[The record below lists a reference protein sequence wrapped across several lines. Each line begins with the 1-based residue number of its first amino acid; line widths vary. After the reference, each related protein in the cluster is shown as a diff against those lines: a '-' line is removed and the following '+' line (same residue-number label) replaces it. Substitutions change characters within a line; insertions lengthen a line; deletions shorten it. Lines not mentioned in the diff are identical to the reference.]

1 MTDFSGVKYK
11 LNRVFRDV
19 FDDDDLEIFDA
30 MTAADIDE
38 WDSVTHITLV
48 LAVEKEFGVRLNAAE
63 VGRLNN
69 VGEMIELLVRRSMK
83 QLNDKR

>member
-1 MTDFSGVKYK
+1 MTDFSSVKQK

-19 FDDDDLEIFDA
+19 FDDDNIEIFDA
-30 MTAADIDE
+30 MTAGDIDE

-63 VGRLNN
+63 VGKLDN
-69 VGEMIELLVRRSMK
+69 VGAMIELLARRSAK
-83 QLNDKR
+83 HK